1 MLSVVSNV
9 LITGFGNLNI
19 ETFFSGLVSVAV
31 LISSLAMLP
40 VASSNCTSSLALL
53 LFASVPFKTTLP
65 LKPAVVS
72 KTKSAVKSCPL
83 SESSMNICLA
93 SAKECV
99 TIFDT
104 VKSALAAFSIINPV
118 SAESDAIIFSPELNV
133 PITCVRTICVPEV
146 NEPKTNPVAPDVL
159 PVIFTP
165 PFVLL
170 AISVGLGMSFKV
182 KYVNGL
188 ISNKNN
194 L

>member
-1 MLSVVSNV
+1 MSVVSNV
-9 LITGFGNLNI
+9 FITFLGNLNI
-19 ETFFSGLVSVAV
+19 DVFFSGLTNEA
-31 LISSLAMLP
+31 IFSLSLSILP
-40 VASSNCTSSLALL
+40 VASSNKTSSLAL
-53 LFASVPFKTTLP
+53 FPSASVWLRTTLP
-65 LKPAVVS
+65 TLVVDVIER
-72 KTKSAVKSCPL
+72 TRSAVKSWPL

-99 TIFDT
+99 TISDT

-118 SAESDAIIFSPELNV
+118 SAESDAINFSPELNV
-133 PITCVRTICVPEV
+133 PMTCVRTSCVPEV

-165 PFVLL
+165 PLEWD
-170 AISVGLGMSFKV
+170 AISVGLGVSLRV